1 MKKIFPRSRKGV
13 RRRGVGGVVGVMS
26 AAGCLARIPP
36 SLWLGEEGVLPPYVK
51 LKKLLGVLA

>member
-1 MKKIFPRSRKGV
+1 M
-13 RRRGVGGVVGVMS
+13 GGVVGVMS
-26 AAGCLARIPP
+26 AAGCLARILP

>member
-1 MKKIFPRSRKGV
+1 MKKIFLGLGKGS
-13 RRRGVGGVVGVMS
+13 GEGEWVGSLGVMS
-26 AAGCLARIPP
+26 ASGCLARIPP